1 MSNTQILFSTLLL
14 GFVRLSSCGDDHSL
28 LNVRFLAGFHYYRR
42 QLDEMENPEEA
53 HARRGAHWTFNATAF
68 VQAIRILKET
78 GAIPWTLSSAVPES
92 SGLLSSGVDAG
103 QAKMPS
109 FDHAVGDPVEEDVNI
124 LQEHKIVFIEGNYV
138 LLGTHHV
145 CRANVPF
152 QSVIVT
158 FTLAQMHL
166 LCRHRALE

>member
-1 MSNTQILFSTLLL
+1 MPDVAHTGRLTPQHLCKQSEFSKRQVPFL
-14 GFVRLSSCGDDHSL
+14 GLCL
-28 LNVRFLAGFHYYRR
+28 
-42 QLDEMENPEEA
+42 P
-53 HARRGAHWTFNATAF
+53 
-68 VQAIRILKET
+68 
-78 GAIPWTLSSAVPES
+78 PVPES